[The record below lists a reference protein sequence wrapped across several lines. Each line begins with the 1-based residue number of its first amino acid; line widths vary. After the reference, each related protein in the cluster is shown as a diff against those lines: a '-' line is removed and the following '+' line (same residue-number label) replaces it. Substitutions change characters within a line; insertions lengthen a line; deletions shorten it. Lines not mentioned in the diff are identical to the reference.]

1 MVAREVDARTVTAG
15 TGTGCGDRF
24 AWLVACGAACLALA
38 GKIFVVLSFPVLRA
52 PFTYEYEGIA
62 DNILSGRGFLFPHLG
77 LEYLSMRP
85 LFVYVCV
92 AVYWLTA
99 HSHLAMLVVQ
109 AAISGLAV
117 LVTFLI
123 ARRLAGAT
131 VAWVAALLIAIE
143 PALVYY
149 DVTRIHPLGLQ
160 TLLLSLVVLAFLR
173 LLSAPSGSTTFL
185 AGLATGMA
193 IYERGTPIVFAPVG
207 LIFAMASHRTRHL
220 PWLRMVMIFV
230 IGAAVVL
237 SPWIVRN
244 YRVYGRFVLV
254 MTADPELLWIG
265 NNPNATGLLVTGSGK
280 PMFDAAP
287 EAFRAQI
294 LAGDE
299 RSQQQLFWNEFV
311 RFVTSEPGRTLDLFV
326 KKLYYFWW
334 FSPQSGREHPQ
345 LLFLLY
351 MPVYAVILFA
361 ALWGFGLGL
370 CYKPREFSLLFLFL
384 LAISAGQS
392 LFFVEGRHRLAVMP
406 VLLVPGAV
414 GLGDLASRVQRLMA
428 VRRTSGDYGTKR

>member
-1 MVAREVDARTVTAG
+1 MSDTLTSG
-15 TGTGCGDRF
+15 TGTGRGDRF

-38 GKIFVVLSFPVLRA
+38 GKIFVVLSFPALRA

-99 HSHLAMLVVQ
+99 HSHLAMQAVQ
-109 AAISGLAV
+109 AAISGLTV

-123 ARRLAGAT
+123 ARRLAGAA
-131 VAWVAALLIAIE
+131 VAWMAALLIAIE

-160 TLLLSLVVLAFLR
+160 TLLLSLMVLAFLR
-173 LLSAPSGSTTFL
+173 LLSAPNGSTAFL

-207 LIFAMASHRTRHL
+207 LIFAMVSHRTRRL

-244 YRVYGRFVLV
+244 YHVYGRFVLV
-254 MTADPELLWIG
+254 MTAGPEMFWIG
-265 NNPNATGLLVTGSGK
+265 NNPSATGLLVTELGQ
-280 PMFDAAP
+280 PMVDAAP
-287 EAFRAQI
+287 EAFRAR
-294 LAGDE
+294 LLMLDE
-299 RSQQQLFWNEFV
+299 LSQQEFFWNESLNFV
-311 RFVTSEPGRTLDLFV
+311 STAPGRALSLVARKF
-326 KKLYYFWW
+326 YYFWW
-334 FSPQSGREHPQ
+334 FSPQSGREHPRLAFQ
-345 LLFLLY
+345 LYKPLYAFVLLFAVWGGVLGLSRLPREYALLLLFL
-351 MPVYAVILFA
+351 ITI
-361 ALWGFGLGL
+361 
-370 CYKPREFSLLFLFL
+370 SL
-384 LAISAGQS
+384 AQS
-392 LFFVEGRHRLAVMP
+392 LFFAEGRHRLALMP
-406 VLLVPGAV
+406 ILMVPCAV
-414 GLGDLASRVQRLMA
+414 GLNDLVGRVGKLVGGRRLSR
-428 VRRTSGDYGTKR
+428 SGRV